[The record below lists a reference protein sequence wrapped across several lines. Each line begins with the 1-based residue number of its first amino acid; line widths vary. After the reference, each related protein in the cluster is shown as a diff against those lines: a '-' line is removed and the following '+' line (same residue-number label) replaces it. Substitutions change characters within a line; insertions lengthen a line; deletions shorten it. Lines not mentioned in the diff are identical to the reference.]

1 MRTWKLERESW
12 NKGPTEGVR
21 LKIPGWSLNYRP
33 RPCWKSC
40 SGVTEKQ
47 QYWVRDVFAV
57 LWQHICPNTCAP
69 QVARVKPC
77 GFKTAENRDWA
88 GRAACHL
95 ERKTDHQGNSK
106 EGEPHHLSK
115 NTGQIFKWRLKQK
128 YKPLYATV
136 YLAEHFLLA
145 FSSTHRKR
153 NLFLK
158 HWYNYFTRFVTRS
171 ASSLWTATYWS

>member
-21 LKIPGWSLNYRP
+21 LKIPGWSLNYMP

-128 YKPLYATV
+128 YKPLHATEFESKQI
-136 YLAEHFLLA
+136 YF
-145 FSSTHRKR
+145 FQ
-153 NLFLK
+153 NQNPNNFLK
-158 HWYNYFTRFVTRS
+158 TITESRIPVNLLFSNDKVIIG
-171 ASSLWTATYWS
+171 